1 MRVVLGGGVAASKAL
16 RQALQEALPANG
28 ELYYPSMRFATDNGA
43 MIARTALFHYQQG
56 ARADLSVTAR
66 ADMKF
71 PGLVSL

>member
-1 MRVVLGGGVAASKAL
+1 
-16 RQALQEALPANG
+16 
-28 ELYYPSMRFATDNGA
+28 MRFATDNGA